1 MFHVKHFFVS
11 LGEDHFLS
19 RNVVENKEWL
29 KVLKENKKIKSKLEK

>member
-11 LGEDHFLS
+11 LGEDYFLS
-19 RNVVENKEWL
+19 RNVVEKKEWL

>member
-11 LGEDHFLS
+11 LGEDNFLS
-19 RNVVENKEWL
+19 RNVVEKKEWL